1 MSCVK
6 GQTHGEL
13 AFLDVTIK
21 GRGSLLVHHPS
32 EPVLWDV
39 TTKLA
44 SCLSH
49 VHSTLKYLWTWGNKC
64 LKIAPFKMSRCT
76 HVHMHAHTLSSR
88 RKEKAN
94 SKPFPVPAPR
104 PQAPLAS
111 ISNKLSCLAG
121 DPLQADKFLLK
132 CRRLVQSYYPRAQVP
147 SCYCKT
153 SKHLI
158 ETNDYNNSTL
168 SPQAKRHPSF
178 NY

>member
-1 MSCVK
+1 MCTR
-6 GQTHGEL
+6 THTPL
-13 AFLDVTIK
+13 AAEEK
-21 GRGSLLVHHPS
+21 
-32 EPVLWDV
+32 
-39 TTKLA
+39 
-44 SCLSH
+44 
-49 VHSTLKYLWTWGNKC
+49 
-64 LKIAPFKMSRCT
+64 
-76 HVHMHAHTLSSR
+76 
-88 RKEKAN
+88 KAN
-94 SKPFPVPAPR
+94 SKPFPVLAPR
-104 PQAPLAS
+104 LQAPLAS

-168 SPQAKRHPSF
+168 SPQAKHHPSF